1 MTSFDEFMRS
11 LLARSRNCLNLM
23 GVQSFEDLE
32 KLTAHELIRFPN
44 VGRKSLRDIETKMAM
59 YGRVLAD
66 RERIQS
72 TEAEDLKRR
81 QKRVAHKMLDLA
93 QELQLLAHYL
103 DRE

>member
-1 MTSFDEFMRS
+1 MRS
-11 LLARSRNCLNLM
+11 LFVRSRNSLDAM

-32 KLTAHELIRFPN
+32 KLTADELLRFPN
-44 VGRKSLRDIETKMAM
+44 VGRKSLRDIETKMAI
-59 YGRVLAD
+59 YGRALAD

-72 TEAEDLKRR
+72 TEADDLKRR